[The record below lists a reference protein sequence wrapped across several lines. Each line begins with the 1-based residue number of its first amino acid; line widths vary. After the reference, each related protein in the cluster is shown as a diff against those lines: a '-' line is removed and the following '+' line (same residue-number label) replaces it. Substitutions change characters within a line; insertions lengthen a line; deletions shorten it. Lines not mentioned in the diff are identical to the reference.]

1 MRKRLTQQL
10 VAGVIGDQDIVLLR
24 RPVDPSA
31 ITHRSSFG
39 TVRQRPDLEVPL
51 RVLIDK
57 ALNGATSC
65 RRSRHLTTGGRGW
78 SFAGPPSRASDRGPL
93 PTVAEAKRSLTYER
107 SWPEAP
113 QATPRRA
120 WLEGRVEDASVD
132 RHECRHYAGWCPT
145 RLLTGDHRLGQRAAV
160 RAGAEPEARIV
171 PGTHDGIDPWSAPKR
186 TCPMAAFWV
195 AGSTS
200 RVLRGSAWLDRTAG
214 AWECR
219 RPGQLDQGRW
229 SGQPSSTGGRHGTH
243 TDRKS

>member
-1 MRKRLTQQL
+1 MQRQHLHPRLQQPFDQHAVRALDRDDLYLEAHQRIAQGGDPSLVMRKRLTQQL

-65 RRSRHLTTGGRGW
+65 RRSRHLTTGGRVW

-107 SWPEAP
+107 SS
-113 QATPRRA
+113 ATCAVFARPPCQTRA
-120 WLEGRVEDASVD
+120 V
-132 RHECRHYAGWCPT
+132 
-145 RLLTGDHRLGQRAAV
+145 
-160 RAGAEPEARIV
+160 AR
-171 PGTHDGIDPWSAPKR
+171 
-186 TCPMAAFWV
+186 
-195 AGSTS
+195 
-200 RVLRGSAWLDRTAG
+200 
-214 AWECR
+214 
-219 RPGQLDQGRW
+219 
-229 SGQPSSTGGRHGTH
+229 
-243 TDRKS
+243 

>member
-107 SWPEAP
+107 SSAGWTLSALSGSL
-113 QATPRRA
+113 RRA
-120 WLEGRVEDASVD
+120 SQMLARSLEQVFAWR
-132 RHECRHYAGWCPT
+132 R
-145 RLLTGDHRLGQRAAV
+145 
-160 RAGAEPEARIV
+160 
-171 PGTHDGIDPWSAPKR
+171 
-186 TCPMAAFWV
+186 V
-195 AGSTS
+195 AGS
-200 RVLRGSAWLDRTAG
+200 V
-214 AWECR
+214 R
-219 RPGQLDQGRW
+219 RL
-229 SGQPSSTGGRHGTH
+229 
-243 TDRKS
+243 